1 MRAKQNN
8 QFSIM
13 HGLVYRLKMGT
24 LQDGDWT
31 KQDKISMEDETT
43 SIYFLVIIWLWLYIL
58 AKINTFSQI
67 KKDAK
72 HNLQCICIK
81 H

>member
-1 MRAKQNN
+1 
-8 QFSIM
+8 M

-24 LQDGDWT
+24 LQDGDWK

-58 AKINTFSQI
+58 AK
-67 KKDAK
+67 KKILSLK
-72 HNLQCICIK
+72 
-81 H
+81 

>member
-1 MRAKQNN
+1 
-8 QFSIM
+8 
-13 HGLVYRLKMGT
+13 MGT
-24 LQDGDWT
+24 LQDGDRT

-58 AKINTFSQI
+58 AN
-67 KKDAK
+67 KKYFLSNQKRCQTQSAM
-72 HNLQCICIK
+72 HM